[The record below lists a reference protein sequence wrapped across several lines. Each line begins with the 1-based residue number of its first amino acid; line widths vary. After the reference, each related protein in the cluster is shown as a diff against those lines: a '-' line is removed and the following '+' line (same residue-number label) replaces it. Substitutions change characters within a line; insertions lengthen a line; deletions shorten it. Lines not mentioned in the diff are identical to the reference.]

1 MYIYI
6 YLMIMGSY
14 NEKICFVTDDETLHA
29 FGAIKTTNER
39 EKLDK
44 KHNGIFRTKI
54 DVICFP
60 VMLDKNHE
68 IFEMNH
74 RKIKHVQAV

>member
-29 FGAIKTTNER
+29 FGAIKATNER

-44 KHNGIFRTKI
+44 NITEYLEQKL
-54 DVICFP
+54 
-60 VMLDKNHE
+60 M
-68 IFEMNH
+68 
-74 RKIKHVQAV
+74 